1 MNSIKSPSLN
11 IAYCLIQFIY
21 WTCGCIAIGF
31 ASAFLGKI
39 GYSNS
44 SIGLISA
51 ISSVLGFI
59 LMLSVSQHV
68 DKNGG
73 HAVYSSL
80 MTGISVQAAALLLV
94 FIIRIPC
101 IAVSI
106 SYIVFMSITH
116 IINTLISKLYMDLKE
131 IGFEINFGIAR
142 GLGSLGYAMTSI
154 FAGSLLMSIHPIFM
168 LFICLC
174 LFLILLSISLYIR
187 KNALAQYNIISAP
200 GCVKRADGLSLS
212 NFIMSYKSF
221 VFLVIGIS
229 LVSASN
235 KTLTVFLVNIVDGVG
250 GNARHF
256 GIISAYL
263 ALIEVP
269 VSFLFSNLKKRY
281 SVSLL
286 LFFSMVFYT
295 LKITGYTFAGSFG
308 VLIAASSLQAFS
320 TGIYQ
325 PSAVE
330 YVRENIPYNSTALAQ
345 SLMTGLPLL
354 FSFIS
359 TVVFGFLL
367 DKFSVSHVLPFTML
381 LAILGT
387 AICLVCL
394 LNRKKPRQNN

>member
-1 MNSIKSPSLN
+1 MNTREKFSITS
-11 IAYCLIQFIY
+11 AYCLIQFIY

-51 ISSVLGFI
+51 SSSVMGFV
-59 LMLSVSQHV
+59 LMVSVSQYV
-68 DKNGG
+68 DIKGG
-73 HAVYSSL
+73 NAVYPALITS
-80 MTGISVQAAALLLV
+80 ISTQVAALLLV

-101 IAVSI
+101 LAVSI

-116 IINTLISKLYMDLKE
+116 LINTLISKLYMDLKKA
-131 IGFEINFGIAR
+131 GYEINFGIAR
-142 GLGSLGYAMTSI
+142 GLGSLGYALTSL
-154 FAGSLLMSIHPIFM
+154 FAGSMLVSIHPVFI
-168 LFICLC
+168 LFVCIC
-174 LFLILLSISLYIR
+174 LFLALLSISLYIR
-187 KNALAQYNIISAP
+187 KKALPQYTSDSSQNIVKSA
-200 GCVKRADGLSLS
+200 KETSLLSFIWS
-212 NFIMSYKSF
+212 NKSF
-221 VFLVIGIS
+221 LFLVIGIS
-229 LVSASN
+229 IVSASN

-250 GNARHF
+250 GNTRHF
-256 GIISAYL
+256 GVISAYL

-330 YVRENIPYNSTALAQ
+330 YVRENITHNSTALAQ

-394 LNRKKPRQNN
+394 LNRKKLRQNN